1 MAKPKLALIP
11 ASQGSKLYSVLPSG
25 GVGDFDFTRNSS
37 ATRINKDGLIETVG
51 SGVSRL
57 NYPMIDGVVSGC
69 PSHILEPLRRNI
81 ALYSSSF
88 DNSYWNK
95 NRSTIISDNIISPDG
110 TQNADKFLETTDN
123 NSHNIT
129 KLISDNT
136 GKNLSVSVFMK
147 KAERNYGVIYVGSGP
162 GKGVLFDLEDGVI
175 VKNIGLAPNWKK
187 IEDYG
192 NGWYRCS
199 MGYTSTDGS
208 SEVTFG
214 IAKDSTGNSSYVGDA
229 SKGIYIW
236 GAQVEDSG
244 IGINADYVSSY
255 IPTTTSITT
264 RSAETANGSGDA
276 ATFNDSEGILY
287 VNIASNSNTSSNYDG
302 ISISDGSSSDKVQ
315 LYFTPTSN
323 QLYYIVVSGSNNQA
337 VGFVTLNDATQF
349 NKVAIKYK
357 ANDFAFWVNGFEL
370 LTDTSGI
377 APIGLDT
384 LNFDSGTGGNDFYGN
399 TKQIQYYD
407 TALSDTDLETLT
419 SWVSFQEM
427 AEGQLYTI
435 E

>member
-11 ASQGSKLYSVLPSG
+11 ASQGDKLYSVLPSG

-276 ATFNDSEGILY
+276 ATFNDSEGVLMAEISALATAPTRVITLGDGTSANRVQFFY
-287 VNIASNSNTSSNYDG
+287 NSSN
-302 ISISDGSSSDKVQ
+302 ILNANVINIGSQV
-315 LYFTPTSN
+315 T
-323 QLYYIVVSGSNNQA
+323 
-337 VGFVTLNDATQF
+337 GFVYNGDANLF
-349 NKVAIKYK
+349 NKCALKYK
-357 ANDFAFWVNGFEL
+357 VNDFAFWVNGFKIEVD
-370 LTDTSGI
+370 TDGI
-377 APIGLDT
+377 TPTGLNK
-384 LNFDSGTGGNDFYGN
+384 LSFDNGTGPADFYGN
-399 TKQIQYYD
+399 TKQIQYFD

-427 AEGQLYTI
+427 AQSQLYSI